1 MTPQEIT
8 QVQTNLARM
17 QAFNDYIYTSG
28 NSYIINCFA
37 LLSKADS
44 SDPGNPVGIAMMEGA
59 IGAVFSCMGPVG
71 AFSSC
76 FLCSIISSWATAIPP
91 NLALTFSSM
100 MLRFDQSHVQL
111 DQDIARYAANPTA
124 YWNQTFTWNGL
135 TITLGDLATIDF
147 PSEGSPDFYTLTAL
161 SLRGLDQAT
170 WSETLRI
177 QCKTSQLAP
186 NNQCE
191 CTVVSK
197 KTNIDQ
203 WYASLLLDKP
213 SYFATW
219 SWHSDTGLY
228 DHDEW
233 HVNEYCLN
241 FKSGNATHLQVI
253 PDGAAHYLFIDS
265 SPGCIINP
273 AGLFTRNWVFD
284 KWQGMNLE
292 FCIIRT
298 AT

>member
-1 MTPQEIT
+1 MTPQEIQ

-37 LLSKADS
+37 LLSQQDCN
-44 SDPGNPVGIAMMEGA
+44 DPGNLVGMALMEGS
-59 IGAVFSCMGPVG
+59 IGAIFSCMGPVG

-76 FLCSIISSWATAIPP
+76 FLCSIISTWADAVPP
-91 NLALTFSSM
+91 NLADTFSSM
-100 MLRFDQSHVQL
+100 IIRFDKSHVQL
-111 DQDIARYAANPTA
+111 DQDIARYAADPQA
-124 YWNQTFTWNGL
+124 YWNQTFTWNGI

-147 PSEGSPDFYTLTAL
+147 PSETNPDFYTLAAL
-161 SLRGLDQAT
+161 SLKGLDQST
-170 WSETLRI
+170 WHETLKI
-177 QCKTSQLAP
+177 QCKISQLAP
-186 NNQCE
+186 YNDCE

-203 WYASLLLDKP
+203 WYASLLAAKP
-213 SYFATW
+213 AYFATW
-219 SWHSDTGLY
+219 TWHSDTGLY

-233 HVNEYCLN
+233 HVNEFCLN
-241 FKSGNATHLQVI
+241 FQTGNSEHLQVI

-265 SPGCIINP
+265 SPGNIINSS
-273 AGLFTRNWVFD
+273 GLFTRNWVFD
-284 KWQGMNLE
+284 RWQGMNLD
-292 FCIIRT
+292 FCILRT